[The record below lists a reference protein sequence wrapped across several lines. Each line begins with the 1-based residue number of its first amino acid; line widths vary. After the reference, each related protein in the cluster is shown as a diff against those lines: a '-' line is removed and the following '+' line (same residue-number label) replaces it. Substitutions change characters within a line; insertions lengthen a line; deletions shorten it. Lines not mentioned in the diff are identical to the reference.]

1 MKTRP
6 RTPPSASPVESRAGS
21 RGAASSGAP
30 FSDGRPRG
38 GGTAR
43 LLGTL
48 LVEAG
53 VLTADDLGHALVAQQ
68 RTGERLGELVARLGL
83 ASEEAVAESL
93 ARQLGLE
100 YAAPPLLPD
109 PGAVALVPSGL
120 ALRRRILPLSVTPRG
135 IRVAMVDPLDL
146 TAVDD
151 LQFHTGR
158 RVTAAVAPACAL
170 REAIRLT
177 YGLPPAPSS
186 ERREAPEPDG
196 VRTEGEPTAAEE
208 LGSLAA
214 DGPVVRLVDQLLGDA
229 AEAGASDLHLEPRG
243 SGLVIRARVDGILRM
258 VTEVPG
264 TERASVLSRIK
275 VMAGMDISVRMRPQD
290 GGFRLVR
297 GSRHLS
303 VRASTL
309 PVEEGE
315 KAVLRILDP
324 SQVPSGLD
332 ELGLSPDDL
341 ARLRAVIRMGRGVVL
356 AAGPTGSGKSSTLF
370 GAMGEVDRSRQNV
383 VTLEDPIE
391 YRVVGVNQVQVHPRA
406 GLTFPAALRAVL
418 RQDPDVIMVGE
429 IRDRETAEIAMAA
442 AVTGHLVLSTI
453 HTTDAPGGITRLLQ
467 MGVPPH
473 LVAGGLSG
481 IVAQRLVRVRCGD
494 CGGRADGC
502 PSCHEG
508 YRGRTGVFELLIM
521 DEALRDEVMRGAG
534 TEILRKR
541 AREGGMGS
549 MASDARRKVAEGV
562 TTPHEVAR
570 VLHRDPGSRPPC
582 ARCGNELSPGARGCP
597 ACGKEAEAVCRC
609 GTRLQGD
616 WRFCPECLRPAT
628 PPC

>member
-1 MKTRP
+1 MK
-6 RTPPSASPVESRAGS
+6 TPPSRIDPQPPRALPIVPPTAPFDRS
-21 RGAASSGAP
+21 SSALPSGA
-30 FSDGRPRG
+30 SRSG
-38 GGTAR
+38 GGSR

-48 LVEAG
+48 LLESG
-53 VLTADDLGHALVAQQ
+53 VLTTEDLGHALDTQK
-68 RTGERLGELVARLGL
+68 RTGERLGELLARLGL
-83 ASEEAVAESL
+83 ASEEAVAAAL
-93 ARQLGLE
+93 ALQLGLE
-100 YAAPPLLPD
+100 YAAPPLVPD
-109 PGAVALVPSGL
+109 SAAVAMVPSGL
-120 ALRRRILPLSVTPRG
+120 ALRRRVLPLSLTGRG

-146 TAVDD
+146 AAVDD

-170 REAIRLT
+170 REAIRRT
-177 YGLPPAPSS
+177 YAPEAAPSPEPPADP
-186 ERREAPEPDG
+186 EAS
-196 VRTEGEPTAAEE
+196 AHAE
-208 LGSLAA
+208 LATLAA
-214 DGPVVRLVDQLLGDA
+214 DAPVVRLVDRLLEDA
-229 AEAGASDLHLEPRG
+229 AGEGASDLHIEPQG
-243 SGLVIRARVDGILRM
+243 AGLVVRARVDGILRL
-258 VTEVPG
+258 VTDVPG
-264 TERASVLSRIK
+264 TDRAAVLSRIK

-297 GSRHLS
+297 GGRQLS

-332 ELGLSPDDL
+332 ALGLAPDDL
-341 ARLRAVIRMGRGVVL
+341 RRLRDLIRMGRGVVL

-370 GAMGEVDRSRQNV
+370 GAMGEVDRGRQNV

-391 YRVVGVNQVQVHPRA
+391 YRVGGVNQVQVHPRA

-481 IVAQRLVRVRCGD
+481 IIAQRLVRVRCGE
-494 CGGRADGC
+494 CGGHAAGC
-502 PSCHEG
+502 GSCHEG

-521 DEALRDEVMRGAG
+521 NEALRDEVMRGAG
-534 TEILRKR
+534 TEVLRKR
-541 AREGGMGS
+541 AREGGMGT
-549 MASDARRKVAEGV
+549 MASDARRKVAEGI

-582 ARCGNELSPGARGCP
+582 SRCGGELQAGARGCP
-597 ACGKEAEAVCRC
+597 ACGKEAEAECRC

-616 WRFCPECLRPAT
+616 WRFCPDCLRPAS

>member
-1 MKTRP
+1 MKTSPRP
-6 RTPPSASPVESRAGS
+6 PGPAPLAPVPAGS
-21 RGAASSGAP
+21 FLAIPSGIPGAGGAS
-30 FSDGRPRG
+30 
-38 GGTAR
+38 R
-43 LLGTL
+43 LLGAL
-48 LVEAG
+48 LVDSGALAEE
-53 VLTADDLGHALVAQQ
+53 DLGHALDAQQ
-68 RTGERLGELVARLGL
+68 RTGERLGELLARLGL
-83 ASEEAVAESL
+83 VSEEAVAEAL

-100 YAAPPLLPD
+100 YAPPPLLPD
-109 PGAVALVPSGL
+109 PVAVAMVPPGL

-146 TAVDD
+146 AAVDD

-170 REAIRLT
+170 REAIRLS
-177 YGLPPAPSS
+177 YALQPAVSPASPGAARA
-186 ERREAPEPDG
+186 EGTQPEPVASVGGDLA
-196 VRTEGEPTAAEE
+196 T
-208 LGSLAA
+208 LAA
-214 DGPVVRLVDQLLGDA
+214 DGPIVRLVDRLLRDA
-229 AEAGASDLHLEPRG
+229 AGEGASDLHIEPQG
-243 SGLVIRARVDGILRM
+243 AGLVVRARVDGILRL
-258 VTEVPG
+258 VREVPG
-264 TERASVLSRIK
+264 SERAAVLSRIK
-275 VMAGMDISVRMRPQD
+275 VMAGMDISVRRRPQD
-290 GGFRLVR
+290 LGFRLAR
-297 GSRHLS
+297 EGRQLS

-309 PVEEGE
+309 PVEDGE

-332 ELGLSPDDL
+332 ALGLAPDDL
-341 ARLRAVIRMGRGVVL
+341 RRLRAVIRMGRGVVL

-370 GAMGEVDRSRQNV
+370 GAMGEVDRGRQNV

-391 YRVVGVNQVQVHPRA
+391 YRVGGVNQVQVHPRA

-494 CGGRADGC
+494 CGGHADGC
-502 PSCHEG
+502 GSCHEG

-521 DEALRDEVMRGAG
+521 NEALRDEVMRGAG
-534 TEILRKR
+534 TEVLRKR
-541 AREGGMGS
+541 ARDGGMGT

-570 VLHRDPGSRPPC
+570 VLHRDPGSRLPC
-582 ARCGNELSPGARGCP
+582 SRCGGELGAAARGCT
-597 ACGKEAEAVCRC
+597 ACGQEAEATCRC
-609 GTRLQGD
+609 GTRLQRD
-616 WRFCPECLRPAT
+616 WRFCPECLRPAS
-628 PPC
+628 PSG